1 MGRRMLPLDPAEGPV
16 ARFACELRALRAT
29 AGELPFWKMARRVRG
44 AVSKSALAAAVDGRR
59 LPSPKVLD
67 AFVHACGGDVAWW
80 QARLAQAHTQLS
92 EAPGTA
98 LVPLGERAVVRLP
111 ARARALLAPPR
122 SPLADKRIPA
132 PRRRL
137 GYALAGASLIAAGLV
152 LAGVLLTGDGPP
164 GDRGQAITVFSP
176 TLAAPTTPAGTRIDR
191 PTGGILLGHGCLE
204 ADTKDIA
211 AELRPRTGAGGD
223 GWFTDTGGWTGS
235 GCDGALHYSRLSG
248 TREAA
253 DSYAWRT
260 ATPLD
265 GPALCG
271 VAVYVPDS
279 PHTTASAA
287 HYTLADTHGEAGTF
301 TVDQAAHR
309 GSWQTF
315 PAIVVSDAREITVTL
330 TDAGTGGGTVVAS
343 TAIVSC
349 AWT

>member
-1 MGRRMLPLDPAEGPV
+1 MLPLDPAEGPV
-16 ARFACELRALRAT
+16 ARFACELRELRAT

-44 AVSKSALAAAVDGRR
+44 MVSKSALAAAVDGRR

-67 AFVHACGGDVAWW
+67 AFVRACGGDVAWW
-80 QARLAQAHTQLS
+80 QARLAQAQAQLS

-98 LVPLGERAVVRLP
+98 LVPLGERGVVRLP
-111 ARARALLAPPR
+111 AQARALLAPPR
-122 SPLADKRIPA
+122 SSLLDNQIPA
-132 PRRRL
+132 KRRRL
-137 GYALAGASLIAAGLV
+137 GYAVAGVALTAAGLV
-152 LAGVLLTGDGPP
+152 LAGVLVMDSPSR
-164 GDRGQAITVFSP
+164 DRGPAITVFSP
-176 TLAAPTTPAGTRIDR
+176 TMAAPSTPAGAQADR

-204 ADTKDIA
+204 PATKDIA
-211 AELRPRTGAGGD
+211 VDLRPRAGAGGD

-235 GCDGALHYSRLSG
+235 GCDGVLHYSRLSG
-248 TREAA
+248 TEQVE

-265 GPALCG
+265 GPALCA
-271 VAVYVPDS
+271 VAVYIPDS

-287 HYTLADTHGEAGTF
+287 HYTIADTRGEAGQF

-309 GSWQTF
+309 GSWQSA
-315 PAIVVSDAREITVTL
+315 PAIIVSDAREITLTL

-349 AWT
+349 VWT